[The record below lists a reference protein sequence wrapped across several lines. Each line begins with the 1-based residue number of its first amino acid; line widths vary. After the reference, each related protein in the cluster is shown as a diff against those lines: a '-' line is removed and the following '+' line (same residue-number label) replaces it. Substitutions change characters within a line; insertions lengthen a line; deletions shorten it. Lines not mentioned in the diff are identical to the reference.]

1 MIKVE
6 LTTDTEQFPAGV
18 VLSVDENSA
27 AALIARG
34 DAKLLDDQAPAPAV
48 APGGARAR
56 AMNQKAAAA
65 AAATR
70 SDTPDT
76 KAADDGE
83 DEH

>member
-6 LTTDTEQFPAGV
+6 LTTDTEMFPAGA

-48 APGGARAR
+48 QSGGARAR
-56 AMNQKAAAA
+56 ALNQQATAAAESTNDNDSEA
-65 AAATR
+65 GE
-70 SDTPDT
+70 
-76 KAADDGE
+76 DGE
-83 DEH
+83 DDD